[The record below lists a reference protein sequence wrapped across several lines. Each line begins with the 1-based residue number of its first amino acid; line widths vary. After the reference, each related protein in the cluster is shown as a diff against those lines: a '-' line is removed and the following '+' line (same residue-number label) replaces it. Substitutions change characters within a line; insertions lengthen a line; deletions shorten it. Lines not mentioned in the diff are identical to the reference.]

1 MRLFLELILVV
12 ERTLLEI
19 VAATPH
25 PSRQLTARILHT
37 HRRTHT
43 HAQTQEDKM
52 QCSADNANQN
62 KFVQGAQLSWLM
74 WRKGGITCRPKCAR
88 HRGQRRAPWLPRTPA
103 AARKCTRRRRAS
115 LPLPEGGK
123 DILRVSDAHRGE
135 RGRQGEG

>member
-52 QCSADNANQN
+52 
-62 KFVQGAQLSWLM
+62 
-74 WRKGGITCRPKCAR
+74 
-88 HRGQRRAPWLPRTPA
+88 
-103 AARKCTRRRRAS
+103 
-115 LPLPEGGK
+115 
-123 DILRVSDAHRGE
+123 
-135 RGRQGEG
+135 